1 MSRFAATR
9 SAVLLTWQAAPHL
22 VIGRALVM
30 VVQGV
35 APLAAAWCTKYT
47 LDRLTGPDPTVA
59 LVAPPVLLLALSA
72 LLVGVLSPVDNY
84 LGNELGRRAGLVAR
98 RRLFDAVAGLQGL
111 RRFEDPEFLNRLR
124 VADSP
129 GSSTPCQLL
138 SELLSLGKALVVV
151 SGFVTSMLTLSPLV
165 TGVVVLAAV
174 PAVLAQLAMSRRRA
188 ALLWNTS
195 PLERREIF
203 YSSLLTQIQAAKEI
217 RLFGL
222 AGFLGDRMLAERRS
236 ADVLRRGVDRRDFA
250 TQTGLALLAA
260 LVSGAG
266 LVWAAFTAVG
276 GSLTAGDLTMVV
288 AAVAAL
294 QSGIGGAVMAVAEL
308 NHDLLVFEHFRE
320 VERTEPDLV
329 EPARPSALPVLRH
342 AIEFRDVWFRYG
354 EDLPWVLAGVNLTIP
369 AGSAVGLVGHNGAGK
384 STLVK
389 LLCRLYDPTRGA
401 ILWDGVDLRDVP
413 VAELRLRIGAVFQD
427 FMCYDLTA
435 AENIGLGDL
444 SAITDLKRI
453 EAAGRN
459 AGVDAAIR
467 SLGKGYRTLLS
478 RNFADEAVEADE
490 SDEDDEAGEGPGSTA
505 FLSGGQWQKL
515 ATARAMLR
523 EDRDLMIL
531 DEPSSGLD
539 ADAEHDLHNRL
550 RSLRRG
556 RTSVLISHRLGA
568 LREADLIITL
578 SEGRVIEQGSH
589 HALLARSGVY
599 AGLFRKQASGYQLEE
614 LAQ

>member
-1 MSRFAATR
+1 VNRFAATR
-9 SAVLLTWQAAPHL
+9 SAVSLTWQAAPHL
-22 VIGRALVM
+22 VISRALVTA
-30 VVQGV
+30 VQGV

-72 LLVGVLSPVDNY
+72 LLVGVLAPVDNY
-84 LGNELGRRAGLVAR
+84 LGNELGRRAELQAR

-124 VADSP
+124 VADAP
-129 GSSTPCQLL
+129 GSSAPCQIL
-138 SELLSLGKALVVV
+138 SELLSLGRALVIVG
-151 SGFVTSMLTLSPLV
+151 GFVTSMLTLSPLV
-165 TGVVVLAAV
+165 TGVVVLAAI

-195 PLERREIF
+195 PLERREVF

-222 AGFLGDRMLAERRS
+222 AGFFGDRMLAERRS
-236 ADVLRRGVDRRDFA
+236 ADVLRRGVDRGDFA

-294 QSGIGGAVMAVAEL
+294 QSGISGAVVAVAEL
-308 NHDLLVFEHFRE
+308 SHDLLVFEHFRQ
-320 VERTEPDLV
+320 VERTEPDLL
-329 EPARPSALPVLRH
+329 EPATPSSLPVLRQG
-342 AIEFRDVWFRYG
+342 IEFRDVWFRYG
-354 EDLPWVLAGVNLTIP
+354 DDLPWVLAGVDLTIP

-444 SAITDLKRI
+444 DAITDLQRI

-459 AGVDAAIR
+459 AGVDATVRA
-467 SLGKGYRTLLS
+467 LGKGYRTLLS
-478 RNFADEAVEADE
+478 RNFADEADEADE
-490 SDEDDEAGEGPGSTA
+490 TPGTGV

-523 EDRDLMIL
+523 DDRDLMIL

-539 ADAEHDLHNRL
+539 ADAEHDLHHRL
-550 RSLRRG
+550 RGLRQG

-568 LREADLIITL
+568 LRDADLIITL

-589 HALLARSGVY
+589 QALLARRGVY